1 MNNIEYTPHQ
11 QELLRKL
18 DDLQK
23 SKGISQTKLS
33 ELVGIS
39 SSTISQ
45 LRNKK
50 YQADPQQ
57 LFSVLEGYFGTKERA
72 KLTYTEIEY
81 AATSISSEVYDIIR
95 ICQVK
100 GGLAVACGDA
110 GIGKTKAAQEFI
122 KDHPTNSA
130 LITVNPCI
138 TAIKPLL
145 EVIAD
150 RIGAAVEKSRDKLWQ
165 SIAGK
170 LSDGMVLIF
179 DEAQHLSYKTIEVLR
194 SFSDYFNDKGQTL
207 GICFIGNTD
216 TVSRL
221 GSRRAEFA
229 QISNRT
235 KQRKIYTKEE
245 IKREDI
251 IKLFP
256 ILKEENKEMEID
268 LLWSVAKTPQALRGA
283 INLFSNAYD
292 NENYSYEGLIAM
304 MNFMDM
310 QI

>member
-1 MNNIEYTPHQ
+1 MEYTEHQ
-11 QELLRKL
+11 QELLNKL
-18 DDLQK
+18 NEKQK
-23 SKGISQTKLS
+23 NENLSQT
-33 ELVGIS
+33 ELGKIVGIS
-39 SSTISQ
+39 GSAISQ

-50 YQADPQQ
+50 YKADPQQ
-57 LFSVLEGYFGTKERA
+57 MFAVLEDYFGIKEKA
-72 KLTYTEIEY
+72 QLTYSEIDY
-81 AATSISSEVYDIIR
+81 APTSISSEIYDIIR
-95 ICQVK
+95 ICQIK

-110 GIGKTKAAQEFI
+110 GIGKTKAAHQYVKE
-122 KDHPTNSA
+122 HPANSV

-138 TAIKPLL
+138 AAIKPLL
-145 EVIAD
+145 AVIAE
-150 RIGAAVEKSRDKLWQ
+150 RIGAGAEKSSDKLWI

-194 SFSDYFNDKGQTL
+194 SFSDYFCDKGQTL

-221 GSRRAEFA
+221 GSKRAEFA

-235 KQRKIYTKEE
+235 KQRKIYSKES
-245 IKREDI
+245 IKRTDI

-256 ILKEENKEMEID
+256 LLESEKMDREID
-268 LLWSVAKTPQALRGA
+268 LLWKVAQTPQALRGA

-292 NENYSYEGLIAM
+292 NENYTYQGLIAM
-304 MNFMDM
+304 MKFMDM

>member
-1 MNNIEYTPHQ
+1 MEYTSHQ
-11 QELLRKL
+11 QELLDKL

-23 SKGISQTKLS
+23 SKGLSQAKLS

-50 YQADPQQ
+50 YPADPQQ
-57 LFSVLEGYFGTKERA
+57 VFGILESYFGVKESA
-72 KLTYTEIEY
+72 SLTYSEIKY
-81 AATSISSEVYDIIR
+81 APTSISSEIYNIIR

-110 GIGKTKAAQEFI
+110 GIGKTKAARQFVSEN
-122 KDHPTNSA
+122 PNNSI

-150 RIGAAVEKSRDKLWQ
+150 RLGASVEKSRDKLWM

-179 DEAQHLSYKTIEVLR
+179 DEAQHLPYKTIEVLR

-207 GICFIGNTD
+207 GICFIGNVD

-229 QISNRT
+229 QIANRT
-235 KQRKIYTKEE
+235 KQRKIYSKDS

-256 ILKEENKEMEID
+256 LLESEHMDKEID
-268 LLWSVAKTPQALRGA
+268 LLWKVSKTTQALRGA

-292 NENYSYEGLIAM
+292 NKNYTYTGLIAM
-304 MNFMDM
+304 MKFMDM

>member
-1 MNNIEYTPHQ
+1 MDIVYTPHQ
-11 QELLRKL
+11 QALLDKL
-18 DDLQK
+18 DELQK
-23 SKGISQTKLS
+23 NRGLSQAKLS
-33 ELVGIS
+33 DLVGIS

-50 YQADPQQ
+50 YPADPRQ
-57 LFSVLEGYFGTKERA
+57 LFSILENYFGVKESAR
-72 KLTYTEIEY
+72 LTYSEIEY
-81 AATSISSEVYDIIR
+81 ADTSISSEVYDIIR

-110 GIGKTKAAQEFI
+110 GIGKTKAARKFV
-122 KDHPTNSA
+122 KDHATNST

-145 EVIAD
+145 EVICE
-150 RIGAAVEKSRDKLWQ
+150 RIGAPSERSRDKLWM

-221 GSRRAEFA
+221 GSKRAEFA
-229 QISNRT
+229 QIANRT
-235 KQRKIYTKEE
+235 KQRKIYTKDE

-256 ILKEENKEMEID
+256 ILEAENKEMEID
-268 LLWSVAKTPQALRGA
+268 LLWKVARTPQALRGA

>member
-1 MNNIEYTPHQ
+1 MDIVYTSHQ
-11 QELLRKL
+11 QELLDKL
-18 DDLQK
+18 DEMQK
-23 SKGISQTKLS
+23 SKGLSQTKLS

-39 SSTISQ
+39 SGSISQ

-50 YQADPQQ
+50 YPADPQQ
-57 LFSVLEGYFGTKERA
+57 LFRILENYFGVKESARF
-72 KLTYTEIEY
+72 TYSEIEY
-81 AATSISSEVYDIIR
+81 ADTSISSEVYDIIR

-110 GIGKTKAAQEFI
+110 GIGKTKAARKFI
-122 KDHPTNSA
+122 KDHVTNSV

-150 RIGAAVEKSRDKLWQ
+150 RIGAAAEKSRDKLWQ

-221 GSRRAEFA
+221 GSKRAEFA

-256 ILKEENKEMEID
+256 ILEAENKEKEID
-268 LLWSVAKTPQALRGA
+268 LLWKVARTPQAIRGT

-292 NENYSYEGLIAM
+292 NEDYSYQGLVAM
-304 MNFMDM
+304 MKFMDM

>member
-1 MNNIEYTPHQ
+1 MEYTAHQ
-11 QELLRKL
+11 QELLNKL
-18 DDLQK
+18 NDLQK
-23 SKGISQTKLS
+23 NKNLSQAKLA

-50 YQADPQQ
+50 YPADPQQ
-57 LFSVLEGYFGTKERA
+57 VFSMLEDYFGVKESA
-72 KLTYTEIEY
+72 ELTYSEIDY
-81 AATSISSEVYDIIR
+81 APTSISSEIYDIIR
-95 ICQVK
+95 ICQIK

-110 GIGKTKAAQEFI
+110 GIGKTKAAHQYVRE
-122 KDHPTNSA
+122 HPANSV

-145 EVIAD
+145 EVIAE
-150 RIGAAVEKSRDKLWQ
+150 RIGASAEKSRDKLWI
-165 SIAGK
+165 SITGK

-221 GSRRAEFA
+221 GSKRAEFA
-229 QISNRT
+229 QIFNRT
-235 KQRKIYTKEE
+235 KQRKIYSKES

-256 ILKEENKEMEID
+256 LLESEKMEKEID
-268 LLWSVAKTPQALRGA
+268 LLWKVAKTPQALRGA

-292 NENYSYEGLIAM
+292 NENYTYQGLIAM
-304 MNFMDM
+304 MKFMDM